1 MELAAGTSNAAAA
14 AAYMPK
20 ILDYMEV
27 FLVSKTL
34 FTVCEMGLFDLLASS
49 WCPLS
54 LEEVVQVIRASLS
67 GTEKLY
73 LTRSIHYS
81 SKTIYLCWH
90 YLIDAVREGSNQYE
104 KAFDTHTHSSSS
116 LPLPSLFIFSSTL
129 SLSLSL
135 PLRFPEVRVTIYCTT
150 SGVRTCVCAYAET
163 TLCYCRQPDDQ
174 LPLMDFFKDELLDAD
189 LYILARILHGWTD
202 TRSIELLRSL
212 QGLQTKYTHPPPSPL
227 SPSVILSGEKDQISL
242 LLNTHTLTHLQ
253 VHNTHTHICCI
264 TMRILFNLQLNLL
277 LETNSKQQSGY
288 DNCHD

>member
-1 MELAAGTSNAAAA
+1 MELAAGTSNASHSWA
-14 AAYMPK
+14 
-20 ILDYMEV
+20 LFDGCV
-27 FLVSKTL
+27 FYPVPSLPQTL

-90 YLIDAVREGSNQYE
+90 YLIDACIGYHDNTITWFTLSGTQAVYSCDYNTLILYY
-104 KAFDTHTHSSSS
+104 TS
-116 LPLPSLFIFSSTL
+116 LHL
-129 SLSLSL
+129 SLSLGCCGAL
-135 PLRFPEVRVTIYCTT
+135 AKKYVLTYPECTVTIFDIQ
-150 SGVRTCVCAYAET
+150 R

-227 SPSVILSGEKDQISL
+227 SPSVILSGEKDQ
-242 LLNTHTLTHLQ
+242 
-253 VHNTHTHICCI
+253 
-264 TMRILFNLQLNLL
+264 MRLDSPYSSLNLL